1 MFGLS
6 ELAIILIVVVLL
18 LGAKRLPDLARA
30 AGRSARIL
38 KAEARAA
45 KKQEDGNAAETGPGA
60 PANAAAAGPGVPAD
74 ADAAGAGSGVRAD
87 ATAAGPGTEPRV
99 IEGVVLPPGTAVP
112 SAGARPSPAPGE
124 PHPRG

>member
-45 KKQEDGNAAETGPGA
+45 KEQGNGNAADTGPGA
-60 PANAAAAGPGVPAD
+60 P
-74 ADAAGAGSGVRAD
+74 ADAAGAGSGTPADAAGAGSGTRAD
-87 ATAAGPGTEPRV
+87 ATAAGPGAEPRV